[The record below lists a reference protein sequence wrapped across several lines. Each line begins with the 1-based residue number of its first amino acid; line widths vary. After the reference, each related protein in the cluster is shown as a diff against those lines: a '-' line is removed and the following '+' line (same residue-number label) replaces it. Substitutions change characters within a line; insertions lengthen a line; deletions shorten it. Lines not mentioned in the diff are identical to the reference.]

1 MRLEIVDLPSG
12 ARVLNDAYN
21 ANPASMQA
29 ALVALSA
36 EPGRRRIAVL
46 GEMWELGEGAGRYHR
61 EVGHA
66 AGKLRIDRLVAVGR
80 HADQM
85 ADGAIEAGLGSEV
98 VERAG
103 TTAEA
108 SERLAGTLGEGD
120 VVLVKGS
127 RAAHME
133 DIVQTLR
140 SRG

>member
-1 MRLEIVDLPSG
+1 MRG
-12 ARVLNDAYN
+12 
-21 ANPASMQA
+21 PA
-29 ALVALSA
+29 
-36 EPGRRRIAVL
+36 E
-46 GEMWELGEGAGRYHR
+46 YHR

-66 AGKLRIDRLVAVGR
+66 AGRLRIDRLVAVGR

-85 ADGAIEAGLGSEV
+85 ADGAIEGGSAA
-98 VERAG
+98 RPWNG
-103 TTAEA
+103 PRPRRTA

-133 DIVQTLR
+133 DIVQALR